1 MKAGHEDFIERSE
14 VTFIIQTLRNLEK
27 KPSHLVVEET
37 RIKMADELIVVIGFK
52 EEELRRR
59 LAAQAV
65 QLHTLNT
72 IMS

>member
-1 MKAGHEDFIERSE
+1 
-14 VTFIIQTLRNLEK
+14 
-27 KPSHLVVEET
+27 
-37 RIKMADELIVVIGFK
+37 MADELIVVIGFK

>member
-1 MKAGHEDFIERSE
+1 
-14 VTFIIQTLRNLEK
+14 
-27 KPSHLVVEET
+27 
-37 RIKMADELIVVIGFK
+37 MADELIVVIGFK

-59 LAAQAV
+59 VATQAV